1 MSMSI
6 MSITTSIITMSTTT
20 NIIMSMAGFMDSCGK

>member
-6 MSITTSIITMSTTT
+6 TSIITMSTTT
-20 NIIMSMAGFMDSCGK
+20 NIIMNMAGFMDSCGK

>member
-6 MSITTSIITMSTTT
+6 MSIITMSTTT
-20 NIIMSMAGFMDSCGK
+20 NIIMNMAGFMDSCGK